1 MSGGRWGGGIL
12 CQIPV
17 GACQRLAD
25 PKAAGAPC
33 DDVSGVRRE
42 GVVSIPGDSQD
53 FRGAIQRNH
62 VVTYFDLR
70 VQVRLVGCQG

>member
-1 MSGGRWGGGIL
+1 MNQCLLVKS
-12 CQIPV
+12 PV

-25 PKAAGAPC
+25 PKAAGTPC

-42 GVVSIPGDSQD
+42 GEVSIPGDSQD

-62 VVTYFDLR
+62 IVTYFDLPSGAGETG
-70 VQVRLVGCQG
+70 GCQGG